1 MSEPVR
7 TTRETVDL
15 LLRTITDGSRDDLA
29 DLYADDVL
37 ISNPFAPEGVPNE
50 SRGNAQ
56 LRARMKSFQQFLAYD
71 AVEDVAVHETTDPQ
85 VAVVEFTLVGRLLPA
100 GESFQLRAVNV
111 MRIVDGL
118 IAESR
123 DYTDGVRV
131 AKLFEQIQG
140 SAA

>member
-1 MSEPVR
+1 MSQPVR

-15 LLRTITDGSRDDLA
+15 LLRTITAGSRDDLA
-29 DLYADDVL
+29 DLYSDDVL
-37 ISNPFAPEGVPNE
+37 ISNPFAPDGVPNE

-85 VAVVEFTLVGRLLPA
+85 VAVVEFTLAGRLLPA
-100 GESFQLRAVNV
+100 DQSFRLKAVNV
-111 MRIVDGL
+111 MRVVDGL
-118 IAESR
+118 ITESR

-131 AKLFEQIQG
+131 AKLFEQIQTVQ
-140 SAA
+140 S